1 MKIEFHE
8 LECYEKKFHS
18 TQVPSKYF
26 RFFSWYS
33 SSFVELE
40 YQEKFDFLKIKF
52 QKSDKLLNISQTV
65 VDCIKSGI
73 WLFWQE
79 TFH

>member
-1 MKIEFHE
+1 MNLSTMK
-8 LECYEKKFHS
+8 KKFHS

-26 RFFSWYS
+26 KFFSWYS

-40 YQEKFDFLKIKF
+40 YQEKLDFLKIKF

-65 VDCIKSGI
+65 VDYIKSGI
-73 WLFWQE
+73 WLFWPE